1 MRLLVKTGG
10 FAAGTEAVVVSV
22 DRGVCEIEIEPGR
35 RLSVDAGALG
45 VSLAQYR

>member
-1 MRLLVKTGG
+1 VRLLVKTGG